1 MQIQVNTDS
10 NVQGDDSLAGW
21 VRQELEEKLARFS
34 EHITRIEVHLSDV
47 NAARASE
54 ADKRCLIEAR
64 LAGRQPTA
72 VSHDAGKVAEAV
84 YGATQKLVHAL
95 DKIVGRSRDA
105 HRRESIRGDTGE

>member
-21 VRQELEEKLARFS
+21 VQKELEEKLARFS

-47 NAARASE
+47 NAARAGE

-64 LAGRQPTA
+64 IAGRPPTA
-72 VSHDAGKVAEAV
+72 VSHDAGKVPEALL
-84 YGATQKLVHAL
+84 GATHKLVHAL
-95 DKIVGRSRDA
+95 DKIVGRARES
-105 HRRESIRGDTGE
+105 HRRESIRGD

>member
-21 VRQELEEKLARFS
+21 VRQEIEEKLERFS

-47 NAARASE
+47 NAARESA

-64 LAGRQPTA
+64 LAGREPTA
-72 VSHDAGKVAEAV
+72 VSHEAGKVAEAV
-84 YGATQKLVHAL
+84 HGAMQKLVHAL
-95 DKIVGRSRDA
+95 DRIVGRSREV
-105 HRRESIRGDTGE
+105 RGRESIRGE

>member
-47 NAARASE
+47 NAARESA

-64 LAGRQPTA
+64 LAGREPTA
-72 VSHDAGKVAEAV
+72 VSHEAGKVAEAV
-84 YGATQKLVHAL
+84 HGATQKLVHAL
-95 DKIVGRSRDA
+95 DRIVGRSREV
-105 HRRESIRGDTGE
+105 RGRESIRDE

>member
-10 NVQGDDSLAGW
+10 NVHGDDSLAGW

-47 NAARASE
+47 NAARESE

-64 LAGRQPTA
+64 LAGRPPTA
-72 VSHDAGKVAEAV
+72 VSHDAGKVPDALH
-84 YGATQKLVHAL
+84 GATHKLVHAL
-95 DKIVGRSRDA
+95 DKIVGRSREA
-105 HRRESIRGDTGE
+105 HRRDSIRGE

>member
-10 NVQGDDSLAGW
+10 NVHGDDSLTAW
-21 VRQELEEKLARFS
+21 VRQEVEEKLARFS
-34 EHITRIEVHLSDV
+34 EYVTRIEVHLSDV
-47 NAARASE
+47 NAARESE

-84 YGATQKLVHAL
+84 HGATEKLVHVL
-95 DKIVGRSRDA
+95 DKIVGRSRRSQ
-105 HRRESIRGDTGE
+105 RRESIRGD

>member
-1 MQIQVNTDS
+1 MQIQVNTDN

-34 EHITRIEVHLSDV
+34 EHITRIEVHLSDL
-47 NAARASE
+47 NAAREGE

-84 YGATQKLVHAL
+84 HGATQKLVHAL
-95 DKIVGRSRDA
+95 DRIVGRARDA
-105 HRRESIRGDTGE
+105 NRRESIRDD